1 MTRMDAM
8 NTNEIYFL
16 CLISIMPA
24 QAKLKQIIF
33 DFNSNE
39 KKIVAPFSTTLV
51 EQLKECQVYFCL
63 YN

>member
-24 QAKLKQIIF
+24 QAKLKQITFALTLILMKINCSAIF
-33 DFNSNE
+33 NNFGGAI
-39 KKIVAPFSTTLV
+39 KRMPGIFLFA
-51 EQLKECQVYFCL
+51 
-63 YN
+63 